1 MSYAEA
7 MSLLDDL
14 IEDVNVPD
22 NTYNMIALA
31 LKKANDTEK
40 SNSKEYATY
49 DTTRFAIRKQRHE
62 TIGLVLTETSVG
74 VILITGIRPGSIS
87 DLVGMKPGDII
98 LEVNNVR
105 QYNVKDLCDTLRY
118 TDGVVAITT
127 WRVEYTERDEPAQLP
142 TISQPS
148 QAPPSESEYV
158 PPFQTRPRVNPSR
171 QTPLQRVRAAYNRVM
186 AL

>member
-1 MSYAEA
+1 MSYIEA

-14 IEDVNVPD
+14 IEDVDVPD
-22 NTYNMIALA
+22 NTYNMIAIA
-31 LKKANDTEK
+31 LKKANDCEK
-40 SNSKEYATY
+40 SKTEECAQYV
-49 DTTRFAIRKQRHE
+49 TTRFAIRKQRHE
-62 TIGLVLTETSVG
+62 TIGLVLTGTPAG

-127 WRVEYTERDEPAQLP
+127 WRVEYMERDEPAQLP
-142 TISQPS
+142 TIAQPS
-148 QAPPSESEYV
+148 QAPPSEPEYV
-158 PPFQTRPRVNPSR
+158 PPFQTRPPVNPPR
-171 QTPLQRVRAAYNRVM
+171 QTPLRRVINAYNRVM
-186 AL
+186 TL

>member
-1 MSYAEA
+1 MSYIEA

-31 LKKANDTEK
+31 LKKANDSEK
-40 SNSKEYATY
+40 RKNEEYAQY
-49 DTTRFAIRKQRHE
+49 VTTRFAIRKQCHE
-62 TIGLVLTETSVG
+62 SIGLILTWTPAG
-74 VILITGIRPGSIS
+74 VIMITGVLPGSIS

-98 LEVNNVR
+98 IEVNNVR
-105 QYNVKDLCDTLRY
+105 QYNVTDLCDTLRY
-118 TDGVVAITT
+118 IDGIVMITT
-127 WRVEYTERDEPAQLP
+127 WRIEYTERDEHAHLP
-142 TISQPS
+142 TIAQPS
-148 QAPPSESEYV
+148 HAPPSESEYV

-171 QTPLQRVRAAYNRVM
+171 QTPLRRVRAAYNRVM